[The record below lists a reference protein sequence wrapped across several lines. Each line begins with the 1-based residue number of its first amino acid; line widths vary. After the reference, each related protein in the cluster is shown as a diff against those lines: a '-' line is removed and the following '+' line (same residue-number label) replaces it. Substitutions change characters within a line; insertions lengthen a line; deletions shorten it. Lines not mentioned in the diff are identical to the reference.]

1 MIQYLVILLDDTST
15 SFCHYDNMRIERNL
29 MTTDTLKSGILYGMK
44 ENLNIQFIYPDYKLP
59 QEYDEIIETIDHIK
73 IKPADICDDADVIV
87 ATGLNEIESLKPQTG
102 ISYVL
107 RIHKEEIF
115 RGSGII
121 SKLVGKTDRLNIVLT
136 DIESFSEND
145 FEKYSEVLS
154 SLSVSIEDE
163 YIKGRSPQLNI
174 LTDRMMLDKMNNCG
188 AGDTN
193 ITLAPDGKF
202 YVCPAFYQSD
212 ARFSVGSL
220 EDGLKIKNPQ
230 LYRLNY
236 APLCRKCD
244 AYQCRRC
251 IWLNRKSTLEVNTP
265 GHEQCVIS
273 HLERNASR
281 ELLQNIRRHG
291 SFLPD
296 KKEIKAID
304 YLDPFDIKEEW

>member
-15 SFCHYDNMRIERNL
+15 SFCLNDNMRTKRNL
-29 MTTDTLKSGILYGMK
+29 ITTDTLKAGILFGMK

-73 IKPADICDDADVIV
+73 IKPAAICDDADIVV
-87 ATGLNEIESLKPQTG
+87 ATGLNEIESLKLQTG

-107 RIHKEEIF
+107 RIHKDEIF
-115 RGSGII
+115 SGNSII
-121 SKLVGKTDRLNIVLT
+121 SKLVEKTDRLNIVLT
-136 DIESFSEND
+136 DIESFSNND
-145 FEKYSEVLS
+145 FEKYSEVLTT
-154 SLSVSIEDE
+154 LSVFIEGE

-212 ARFSVGSL
+212 AGFSVGSL
-220 EDGLKIKNPQ
+220 EDGIKIKNPQ

-251 IWLNRKSTLEVNTP
+251 IWLNRRSTLEVNTP

-273 HLERNASR
+273 HLERNESR
-281 ELLQNIRRHG
+281 KLLINIRKHG

-296 KKEIKAID
+296 MDEIPEINYMITKC
-304 YLDPFDIKEEW
+304 YT